1 MGMLASALGFDHV
14 YSGEAQGLVGRQWLF
29 REIDQWRW
37 PLWCTR
43 IPRTNCWQSGTGLP
57 ATRERLGSIGDD
69 MNHCGAHV
77 VARCVHVRVFV
88 FLKGDRMLVPS
99 DAQARYK

>member
-1 MGMLASALGFDHV
+1 MGTLASALGFDHV

-29 REIDQWRW
+29 REIDQWRVAALVHEN
-37 PLWCTR
+37 PEDQLLAER
-43 IPRTNCWQSGTGLP
+43 HRAP

-69 MNHCGAHV
+69 TNHCGAHV
-77 VARCVHVRVFV
+77 VARCVHVRVFA

-99 DAQARYK
+99 DARARYK